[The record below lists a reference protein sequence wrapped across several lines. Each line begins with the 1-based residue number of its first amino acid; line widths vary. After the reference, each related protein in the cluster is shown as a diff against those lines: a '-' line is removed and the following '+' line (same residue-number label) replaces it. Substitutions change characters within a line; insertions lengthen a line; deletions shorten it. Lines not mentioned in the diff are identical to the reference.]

1 MVGPARLPP
10 LDRDPPSTYMRPIL
24 PRRRQCQIPAKRTAP
39 SAHRDGLPGR
49 CGDLIG
55 RRFPAWD
62 GVADDDL
69 IGAHA
74 LGGVDL
80 HTVAGAN
87 PAASCVSPAMR
98 DARLGVLSPC
108 YSSPGT
114 P

>member
-10 LDRDPPSTYMRPIL
+10 LDHDPPSTYMRPIL
-24 PRRRQCQIPAKRTAP
+24 PRRRPCQIPAKRTAP
-39 SAHRDGLPGR
+39 SAHRDGLSGR

-74 LGGVDL
+74 LGGVEL
-80 HTVAGAN
+80 RAGAGAD
-87 PAASCVSPAMR
+87 PAAASVCAAMR
-98 DARLGVLSPC
+98 DARRSVG
-108 YSSPGT
+108 
-114 P
+114 